1 MNWDHV
7 RFFLAVAEHGTVS
20 GAAVAL
26 GVSHATVLR
35 NVARLEAVL
44 EARLFDHAQS
54 GYRLTLTGQDIL
66 LDVRR
71 MAECADALVK
81 KLQDRDRLAAG
92 QLTLAMPDGS
102 MVNLLPV
109 ISAFCAA
116 YPQIEVAMLDDTGS
130 AEADVLLRV
139 TDQPP
144 EQLIG
149 RQLARLDFA
158 LFAGPADPPA
168 SADQCR
174 WIIWRNHLSS
184 DEAVSRQERWLRR
197 ITPEPDVVL
206 NAESHSRSLEA
217 VRAGL
222 GAALLVDQAV
232 NVGLTR
238 LAFPHR
244 PVTQGL
250 WMLTTPDHR
259 GSARVSTFMQFVAEN
274 LHVQTR

>member
-44 EARLFDHAQS
+44 DTRLFDHAQS

-66 LDVRR
+66 TEVRQ

-92 QLTLAMPDGS
+92 RLTLAMPDS
-102 MVNLLPV
+102 SLVNLLPV
-109 ISAFCAA
+109 VSRFCTE
-116 YPQIEVAMLDDTGS
+116 YPQIEVAMVDDTGNN
-130 AEADVLLRV
+130 EADVLLRV

-158 LFAGPADPPA
+158 IFAKPDVVPP
-168 SADQCR
+168 SADKCR
-174 WIIWRNHLSS
+174 WIIWQNRLSN

-197 ITPEPDVVL
+197 ITPEPAVVL
-206 NAESHSRSLEA
+206 NAESHARAVEA
-217 VRAGL
+217 VRSGL
-222 GAALLVDQAV
+222 GAALLVDRGADMD
-232 NVGLTR
+232 LTR

-250 WMLTTPDHR
+250 WMLTSAGYR
-259 GSARVSTFMQFVAEN
+259 GSARVSAFMQFVAEN
-274 LHVQTR
+274 LQKKPS